1 MKKKKRKVQSH
12 KYGCFLTVS
21 LGAKSW
27 YHSKLPHLSLINIY
41 TRWAAMN
48 ANLFAFFSLLTS
60 PWAEGSWEKVCR
72 LTGSEDISV
81 SQPSGILISGG
92 ESSFHPKL
100 KSSFCSW
107 RCSPRECSGSWGS
120 ALSESWCAFWQA
132 VPPPKDYFSLWRL
145 VKPWTDGGRLADLG
159 VCQTFNSIFFFFLT
173 PWAT

>member
-1 MKKKKRKVQSH
+1 MWNEKKKKRKVQSH

-21 LGAKSW
+21 LGAKSL

-41 TRWAAMN
+41 TRWAVMN

-92 ESSFHPKL
+92 ESSFHRN
-100 KSSFCSW
+100 W
-107 RCSPRECSGSWGS
+107 RALS
-120 ALSESWCAFWQA
+120 ALGDAAGESVQAAGVLPSLKVDVRAGKQCRLQKTAFLYGDLSNLGLMGEA
-132 VPPPKDYFSLWRL
+132 
-145 VKPWTDGGRLADLG
+145 GRSGCLSD
-159 VCQTFNSIFFFFLT
+159 F
-173 PWAT
+173 